1 MDDNCDTNLFVR
13 QSTIEMEGE
22 EVKYGDLRD
31 NDNTSDFVEGCGQQ
45 GDQAA
50 CTYVNIHG
58 LHQKL
63 YSLDTTHVL
72 VVLVNIA
79 CFMLFKIS

>member
-1 MDDNCDTNLFVR
+1 MTIAILTQFVR

-50 CTYVNIHG
+50 G
-58 LHQKL
+58 F
-63 YSLDTTHVL
+63 
-72 VVLVNIA
+72 A
-79 CFMLFKIS
+79 R